1 MAGLSF
7 RIADFYEFTGI
18 SDKLIY
24 RYVFQTRGGH
34 SITVVKTR
42 ARSVCKGPKKLRF
55 VKLKTIQKS
64 SRTSDHM
71 RLVKFVPTTGSI
83 ITVFQLCRTMQ
94 SRVNVANFMVSVCA
108 LIKFLTMPYIE

>member
-24 RYVFQTRGGH
+24 VFQTRGGH

-42 ARSVCKGPKKLRF
+42 ARSVCNGPKKLRF
-55 VKLKTIQKS
+55 VKLKTIQ
-64 SRTSDHM
+64 
-71 RLVKFVPTTGSI
+71 
-83 ITVFQLCRTMQ
+83 
-94 SRVNVANFMVSVCA
+94 
-108 LIKFLTMPYIE
+108 